1 MGWIIT
7 INPID
12 LTRFDMMPP
21 LEESPRWWNVDQGEA
36 HVNADQWIFFFSKTK
51 KKSLPSM
58 LLTNVS

>member
-21 LEESPRWWNVDQGEA
+21 LEESPRWNVDQGEA
-36 HVNADQWIFFFSKTK
+36 HVNADQ
-51 KKSLPSM
+51 
-58 LLTNVS
+58 